1 MLIPYRA
8 KNPPER
14 FPSVT
19 LGLIILNTIIY
30 LFTADMSKHF
40 LEVRDDAI
48 TALAVS
54 HATLSPWRLLT
65 AMFLHASW
73 DHILGNMLFLWIFG
87 AALEGRL
94 GHVRYLIVYVICGM
108 TGGLLSDLLTFT
120 QNPDIANLGASGAI
134 FGLSGAYL
142 YVFPF
147 SRIRIF
153 GVMLLGFIPRFR
165 VYEWQARWVVVYYLV
180 INILEQ
186 FLSHGQDGV
195 GHFAHLGGA
204 GAGLLCVWLM
214 QTRRDSEDI
223 SDAQAT
229 RADTKDLSILSF
241 PELEALMQRPT
252 DDPRLV
258 MTYCE
263 KALITPGA
271 GEARCLPALQH
282 HARLLM
288 ERGEPGNLAGVLLQ
302 LSPEAAKQMPTVYY
316 LRLGSRLET
325 AANQTGAAR
334 MYRRV
339 AELFPTSTDA
349 EVAWF
354 RMGRLQET
362 YHGDRAQAAA
372 CYAQLLQRF
381 PQGTMAAEAKRALE
395 HLKAGGA
402 VSRSV
407 IAEAAHGPEAGGATG
422 MIARPTDDS
431 GVRYDLAG
439 NPMN

>member
-1 MLIPYRA
+1 MLLPYRA

-14 FPSVT
+14 TPYVT
-19 LGLIILNTIIY
+19 IGLIAVNTLIY
-30 LFTADMSKHF
+30 LFTADMSRHF
-40 LEVRDDAI
+40 LAVRDDAV

-73 DHILGNMLFLWIFG
+73 DHIAGNMLFLWIFG

-94 GHVRYLIVYVICGM
+94 GHIRFLIVYLICGM
-108 TGGLLSDLLTFT
+108 TGGLLSDILTFRSD
-120 QNPDIANLGASGAI
+120 PDIANLGASGAI
-134 FGLSGAYL
+134 FGLAGAYL
-142 YVFPF
+142 YVFPY
-147 SRIRIF
+147 SLIRVFRLVFF
-153 GVMLLGFIPRFR
+153 GFFIR
-165 VYEWQARWVVVYYLV
+165 VGVWEWQARWVVVYYLV

-186 FLSHGQDGV
+186 LLSHGGDGV

-214 QTRRDSEDI
+214 RTRRDDADI
-223 SDAQAT
+223 SAAQAT
-229 RADTKDLSILSF
+229 HADTKDLSVLSF
-241 PELEALMQRPT
+241 PELELLMQRPT
-252 DDPRLV
+252 EDPRLV
-258 MTYCE
+258 MTFCE

-271 GEARCLPALQH
+271 GEARCLPLLQH

-288 ERGEPGNLAGVLLQ
+288 ERGEPGNLAGILLQ

-325 AANQTGAAR
+325 TSNQTDAAR

-339 AELFPTSTDA
+339 AELFPTTSDA

-362 YHGDRAQAAA
+362 YHGDRVQAAA
-372 CYAQLLQRF
+372 CYTQLLQRF
-381 PQGTMAAEAKRALE
+381 PQGTMAGDAKRALE
-395 HLKAGGA
+395 QLKAGGSLA
-402 VSRSV
+402 QSV
-407 IAEAAHGPEAGGATG
+407 NYQATDAPASGGATG
-422 MIARPTDDS
+422 MIARTTDDA

-439 NPMN
+439 NPLQ

>member
-1 MLIPYRA
+1 
-8 KNPPER
+8 
-14 FPSVT
+14 
-19 LGLIILNTIIY
+19 
-30 LFTADMSKHF
+30 
-40 LEVRDDAI
+40 
-48 TALAVS
+48 
-54 HATLSPWRLLT
+54 
-65 AMFLHASW
+65 
-73 DHILGNMLFLWIFG
+73 
-87 AALEGRL
+87 
-94 GHVRYLIVYVICGM
+94 M
-108 TGGLLSDLLTFT
+108 TGGLLSDILTFS

-153 GVMLLGFIPRFR
+153 GFALFGFIPRIRIF
-165 VYEWQARWVVVYYLV
+165 EWQARWVVVYYLGL
-180 INILEQ
+180 NILEQ
-186 FLSHGQDGV
+186 LLSHGQDGV

-229 RADTKDLSILSF
+229 HADAKDLTILSF

-252 DDPRLV
+252 EDPRLV
-258 MTYCE
+258 MTFCE

-282 HARLLM
+282 YARLLM
-288 ERGEPGNLAGVLLQ
+288 DRGDPNHLAGILLQ
-302 LSPEAAKQMPTVYY
+302 LSPESAKQMPTVYY

-325 AANQTGAAR
+325 ASNQTDAAR

-339 AELFPTSTDA
+339 AELFPTTPDA
-349 EVAWF
+349 EVSWF

-372 CYAQLLQRF
+372 CYTQLLQRF
-381 PQGTMAAEAKRALE
+381 PQGTMAADAKRALE
-395 HLKAGGA
+395 NLKSGGA
-402 VSRSV
+402 VARISDQPA
-407 IAEAAHGPEAGGATG
+407 AEPATGGATG
-422 MIARPTDDS
+422 MLGRTTDDD

-439 NPMN
+439 NPL

>member
-14 FPSVT
+14 FPAVT
-19 LGLIILNTIIY
+19 LGLIILNTLIY
-30 LFTADMSKHF
+30 LFTADMGKNF
-40 LEVRDDAI
+40 LEVRDNAVMM
-48 TALAVS
+48 LAVS

-94 GHVRYLIVYVICGM
+94 GHVRYLIVYLICGM
-108 TGGLLSDLLTFT
+108 TGGLLSDIVTFA

-134 FGLSGAYL
+134 FGLAGAYL

-153 GVMLLGFIPRFR
+153 GFALLGFIPRFR
-165 VYEWQARWVVVYYLV
+165 VFEWQARWVVVYYLGLNV
-180 INILEQ
+180 LEQ

-214 QTRRDSEDI
+214 RTRRDSEDI
-223 SDAQAT
+223 SAAQAT
-229 RADTKDLSILSF
+229 HADTKDLSILSF
-241 PELEALMQRPT
+241 VELETLMQRPT
-252 DDPRLV
+252 EDARLV
-258 MTYCE
+258 TTFCE
-263 KALITPGA
+263 KALITPGV

-288 ERGEPGNLAGVLLQ
+288 ERADPGHLAGILMQ
-302 LSPEAAKQMPTVYY
+302 LSPEASRQMPSVYY

-325 AANQTGAAR
+325 ASNQTDAAR

-339 AELFPTSTDA
+339 AELSPTSADA

-362 YHGDRAQAAA
+362 YHGDRTQAAA
-372 CYAQLLQRF
+372 CYTQLLQRF
-381 PQGTMAAEAKRALE
+381 PQGAMAADAKRALE
-395 HLKAGGA
+395 NLKSGGPLSLNVLA
-402 VSRSV
+402 Q
-407 IAEAAHGPEAGGATG
+407 AHSGPEAGGATG
-422 MIARPTDDS
+422 MIGRTVDDA

-439 NPMN
+439 NPLQ